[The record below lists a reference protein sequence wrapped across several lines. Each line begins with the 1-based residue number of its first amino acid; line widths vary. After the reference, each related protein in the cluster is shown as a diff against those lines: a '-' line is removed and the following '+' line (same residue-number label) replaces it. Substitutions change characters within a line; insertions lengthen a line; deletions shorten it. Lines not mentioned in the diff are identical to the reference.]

1 VTASLNSP
9 VQISVS
15 SDTPPRRFHAM
26 VPVLLGLLVPA
37 LVLFVVDRRALGSA
51 SVLLHIYLI
60 AIFVIATLAYIVSVF
75 DQGEVT
81 NAIFDK
87 ATRLVTI
94 ERTGLLAVKNEEIP
108 FSEIA
113 SVRLETRYDDD
124 GYKSAVPLIVLAT
137 REVVP
142 LPSGSTEADV
152 AAMREILGRG

>member
-1 VTASLNSP
+1 MAACLNSP

-15 SDTPPRRFHAM
+15 SEMAPRRFHAM
-26 VPVLLGLLVPA
+26 VPVLIVLLVPA
-37 LVLFVVDRRALGSA
+37 LVLFLVDRRALGSA

-60 AIFVIATLAYIVSVF
+60 AIFVIATIAYIISVF

-81 NAIFDK
+81 SAVFDK

-94 ERTGLLAVKNEEIP
+94 ERTGLLAVKTEEIP
-108 FSEIA
+108 FGEIA

-124 GYKSAVPLIVLAT
+124 GYRSAVPLIVLAT

-142 LPSGSTEADV
+142 LPSGSTESDV
-152 AAMREILGRG
+152 AAMREILGRI